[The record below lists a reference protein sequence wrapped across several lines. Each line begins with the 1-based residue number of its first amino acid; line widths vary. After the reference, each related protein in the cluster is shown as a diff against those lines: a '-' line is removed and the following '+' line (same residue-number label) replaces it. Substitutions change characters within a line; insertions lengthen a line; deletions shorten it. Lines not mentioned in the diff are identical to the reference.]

1 MPIDVTHLA
10 STIGLCAKAGATI
23 CGTPLICEALRK
35 KNPPVLVLL
44 ASDAAKNAEKKLTDK
59 CSFYKVELLRV
70 PLDTS
75 QLALCVGKR
84 GMVAAVAITNEGL
97 AGVVRSRLTEKE
109 LLS

>member
-1 MPIDVTHLA
+1 MPTDTTHLA
-10 STIGLCAKAGATI
+10 STVGLCAKAGAVV

-59 CSFYKVELLRV
+59 CGFYGVEIQKI
-70 PLDTS
+70 PLDTA
-75 QLALCVGKR
+75 QLALAVGKR
-84 GMVAAVAITNEGL
+84 GLVAAVAVTSDGL
-97 AGVVRSRLTEKE
+97 AGLVKSKLDKE